1 MNNIIITGSSGLV
14 ATQLIML
21 LLKKDGIHLHLL
33 TGNVQKL
40 CDRYSNYKDKISV
53 YDLESFMFFCE
64 SHHDV
69 SFQCLVHTAF
79 ARSSEGDLLA
89 QSLKYCEKI
98 LYIAKTINL
107 KAYVNISSQSVYG
120 QKTKPLWDENTQV
133 APNYM
138 YALGKYAT
146 ELLTNAYFE
155 NTKINYT
162 NIRLSSVCENARFM
176 NIFVQNSINGQ
187 PIKIIG
193 GKQTC
198 SFIDV
203 RDVATA
209 LSIII
214 DKSGEESF
222 QTVYNLGTNSIFSIS
237 QIANIIKEI
246 SKEYGKNVEIIKE
259 EKDIRQDVGMDSSL
273 FMHSFNWKPAFDM
286 KAMIRSLFE
295 YNLNLQNS
303 IRGGNC

>member
-1 MNNIIITGSSGLV
+1 
-14 ATQLIML
+14 
-21 LLKKDGIHLHLL
+21 
-33 TGNVQKL
+33 
-40 CDRYSNYKDKISV
+40 
-53 YDLESFMFFCE
+53 
-64 SHHDV
+64 
-69 SFQCLVHTAF
+69 
-79 ARSSEGDLLA
+79 
-89 QSLKYCEKI
+89 
-98 LYIAKTINL
+98 
-107 KAYVNISSQSVYG
+107 
-120 QKTKPLWDENTQV
+120 
-133 APNYM
+133 
-138 YALGKYAT
+138 
-146 ELLTNAYFE
+146 
-155 NTKINYT
+155 
-162 NIRLSSVCENARFM
+162 M

-303 IRGGNC
+303 IRGGGIVKYLTKYPISFDIVYNNKSIS

>member
-1 MNNIIITGSSGLV
+1 
-14 ATQLIML
+14 
-21 LLKKDGIHLHLL
+21 
-33 TGNVQKL
+33 
-40 CDRYSNYKDKISV
+40 
-53 YDLESFMFFCE
+53 
-64 SHHDV
+64 
-69 SFQCLVHTAF
+69 
-79 ARSSEGDLLA
+79 
-89 QSLKYCEKI
+89 
-98 LYIAKTINL
+98 
-107 KAYVNISSQSVYG
+107 
-120 QKTKPLWDENTQV
+120 
-133 APNYM
+133 
-138 YALGKYAT
+138 
-146 ELLTNAYFE
+146 
-155 NTKINYT
+155 
-162 NIRLSSVCENARFM
+162 M

-259 EKDIRQDVGMDSSL
+259 EKDIR
-273 FMHSFNWKPAFDM
+273 
-286 KAMIRSLFE
+286 
-295 YNLNLQNS
+295 
-303 IRGGNC
+303 